1 MSYIPPHK
9 RHSKDEDKP
18 PPTPESLTPQ
28 FHNNLNVRSS
38 GSSPK
43 DRKAKHSFK
52 ADKVKYADDAISRW
66 FPVGFPSDLP
76 ISLKSFEQKLPLSLV
91 LDTHLTKENKGDV
104 LKSPWESIAEDVEE
118 DLLSSFQNLRKVMEC
133 QEVNLKP
140 TLVARSP
147 SVSLENVKGT
157 SVTETTLSQLKR
169 SFYTNVPPTY
179 MQYTT
184 NEVVPKIGLDFEE
197 EKELY
202 QVKIE
207 LNNVRH
213 LVLDISCLDR
223 DLDLRLMLFTKRTV
237 TALTDDEKRNIRSLI
252 NSAVLDQ
259 DVKGGLRWPLGKE
272 SSGDRYTVVGIWHTN
287 AKTFTSSS
295 MRLKVRHADRY
306 DFRTSAGEVTG
317 EVSLKMTGITS
328 QLREQSS
335 QIDMVTEMFKDN
347 IKLIWDCFLCFCDVH
362 LSLVSNNV
370 VDMERAD
377 TSTINFTL
385 LAIVEGGVRFPLHP
399 LLRIVLC
406 YWGLIP
412 SQLNVNGH
420 YFLRA
425 KDVDHHFV
433 TMLTSSGKRVDDAIV
448 IVQGNWEFGNDLKRA
463 LTSADEAVLEQVKA
477 VLNYKGQCKPSR
489 KRTYKSL
496 RDIGVKGSDAGEEI
510 GEEVGENAQS
520 EGRTED
526 KELNREIDLA
536 FEHIDPNHCTDLPSI
551 SGRVDS
557 SAPEDDIFIG
567 LENLPRAESKAK
579 VLGADLTGQKR
590 PAETVIDLL
599 EVPIEKRPRV
609 DTTPIKDDL
618 AEAFVIQPRM
628 KNTAMLTSG
637 AVEKRADLIEFS
649 LKSAQEEI
657 SQLKANLEA
666 EKKAKELAKVDAA
679 KAFDAGQLKAKEL
692 YADEAL
698 KFEN

>member
-147 SVSLENVKGT
+147 SVSLENVKAT

-202 QVKIE
+202 QVKLSDSMWPDSTISCKCRILEDCKKLELYKIE

-347 IKLIWDCFLCFCDVH
+347 IKLIWDCFLCFCDVMKVLDGYVH
-362 LSLVSNNV
+362 EAMYALV
-370 VDMERAD
+370 
-377 TSTINFTL
+377 
-385 LAIVEGGVRFPLHP
+385 LA
-399 LLRIVLC
+399 
-406 YWGLIP
+406 
-412 SQLNVNGH
+412 
-420 YFLRA
+420 
-425 KDVDHHFV
+425 K
-433 TMLTSSGKRVDDAIV
+433 
-448 IVQGNWEFGNDLKRA
+448 
-463 LTSADEAVLEQVKA
+463 
-477 VLNYKGQCKPSR
+477 
-489 KRTYKSL
+489 
-496 RDIGVKGSDAGEEI
+496 
-510 GEEVGENAQS
+510 
-520 EGRTED
+520 
-526 KELNREIDLA
+526 KEL
-536 FEHIDPNHCTDLPSI
+536 
-551 SGRVDS
+551 
-557 SAPEDDIFIG
+557 
-567 LENLPRAESKAK
+567 
-579 VLGADLTGQKR
+579 
-590 PAETVIDLL
+590 
-599 EVPIEKRPRV
+599 
-609 DTTPIKDDL
+609 
-618 AEAFVIQPRM
+618 
-628 KNTAMLTSG
+628 
-637 AVEKRADLIEFS
+637 
-649 LKSAQEEI
+649 
-657 SQLKANLEA
+657 
-666 EKKAKELAKVDAA
+666 
-679 KAFDAGQLKAKEL
+679 
-692 YADEAL
+692 
-698 KFEN
+698 